1 MTKLINWNQIY
12 QQKALFHIYL
22 TQRKRGKTDGKAWTF
37 LEEIIKPNSQVR
49 YVWLRRHWHDS
60 LECTKPYFQD
70 LVYKFAEEKGLNPN
84 HFEVQEQGLFYQEKK
99 RIYFFDLFSF
109 RKARGK
115 IARGVEFAEI
125 VFEEAIPLD
134 QEVLPREQWKLKDL
148 IESLK
153 RKEQKLKVTFL
164 ANPYLFSMYFLDHIP
179 GLQGLRKKAE
189 ELAKEG
195 KNDGVKAW
203 SEGGGWFLYL
213 NLLPGKVD
221 AHSEALEEVQNPATV
236 NWDEFMI
243 DEEQVKKYSIVY
255 AVGDFYFC
263 ELGERKVFK
272 KYMIMHF
279 TKNHKETGK
288 DLVNFCFSL
297 EEKAKSRLKN
307 CRLREKNKV
316 IGKWVNMLKENML
329 KFRDYRS
336 RDWFLTQLKGK
347 DK

>member
-1 MTKLINWNQIY
+1 ME
-12 QQKALFHIYL
+12 F
-22 TQRKRGKTDGKAWTF
+22 
-37 LEEIIKPNSQVR
+37 EEI
-49 YVWLRRHWHDS
+49 
-60 LECTKPYFQD
+60 
-70 LVYKFAEEKGLNPN
+70 VY
-84 HFEVQEQGLFYQEKK
+84 
-99 RIYFFDLFSF
+99 
-109 RKARGK
+109 
-115 IARGVEFAEI
+115 
-125 VFEEAIPLD
+125 EEAIPLD
-134 QEVLPREQWKLKDL
+134 QEVLSREQWKLKDL

-195 KNDGVKAW
+195 KNEGVKAW

-236 NWDEFMI
+236 NWDDYMI

-255 AVGDFYFC
+255 AVQDFYFC
-263 ELGERKVFK
+263 ELGERKVHK
-272 KYMIMHF
+272 KYCLMHF

-307 CRLREKNKV
+307 CRLRKKEKV
-316 IGKWVNMLKENML
+316 IGKWVNMLKKNML

-336 RDWFLTQLKGK
+336 RDWFLTQLKGREK
-347 DK
+347 